1 MKENIQILIQFH
13 QFLLEQARE
22 KNDLLLIK
30 FHECYIASLK
40 DILIFENGEENDD

>member
-1 MKENIQILIQFH
+1 MKKNIQILIQLH

-22 KNDLLLIK
+22 NNDLFLIK
-30 FHECYIASLK
+30 FHEGYIAALK